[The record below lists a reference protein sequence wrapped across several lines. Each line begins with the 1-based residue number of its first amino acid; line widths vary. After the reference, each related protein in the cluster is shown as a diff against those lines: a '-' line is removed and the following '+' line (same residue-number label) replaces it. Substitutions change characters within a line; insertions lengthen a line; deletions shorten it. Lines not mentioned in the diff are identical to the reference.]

1 MKGIILNDDF
11 SLKVKNGSLAVGDST
26 AQNQK
31 ILILANKG
39 DFKMRPMR
47 GVGAARFLE
56 SEIPSDFAREIRTE
70 FVADGM
76 TVNTIRVGSD
86 LQLEIDAS
94 YGNS

>member
-11 SLKVKNGSLAVGDST
+11 SLKVVNGSLAVGDTT

-39 DFKMRPMR
+39 EFKMRPMR
-47 GVGAARFLE
+47 GVGAVKFLE
-56 SEIPSDFAREIRTE
+56 TDNTSDFAREIRTE

-76 TVNTIRVGSD
+76 TVNSIQIGSN

-94 YGNS
+94 YGNN

>member
-11 SLKVKNGSLAVGDST
+11 SLKVQNGSLAVGDST

-76 TVNTIRVGSD
+76 TVNSIQIGTNLE
-86 LQLEIDAS
+86 LQVEAS
-94 YGNS
+94 YGIS